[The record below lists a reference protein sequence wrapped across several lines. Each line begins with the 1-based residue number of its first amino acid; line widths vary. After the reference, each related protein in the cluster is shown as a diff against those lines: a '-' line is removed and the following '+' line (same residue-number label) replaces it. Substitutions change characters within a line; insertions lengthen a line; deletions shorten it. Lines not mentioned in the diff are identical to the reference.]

1 MAEPMLSM
9 PLSSLAGLVLAAAVV
24 MGSPG
29 PSTMSITAAG
39 AAFGLRR
46 SLGYLAGLVMGTT
59 TVLMAVAL
67 GLLALLLSLPW
78 LAPGLI
84 AASGIYI
91 LYLAFRIATAPPLS
105 RQARPAAA
113 PSLAG
118 GFLLAIANPKAY
130 AAIAAVF
137 AGARLDPVPTILV
150 LCLMIILI
158 HLLWLLA
165 GASLS
170 RTLHDPRRG
179 RIANILFA
187 AILVATTG
195 YALLR

>member
-1 MAEPMLSM
+1 MAEPMLSL

-67 GLLALLLSLPW
+67 GLLTLLLSLPW

-91 LYLAFRIATAPPLS
+91 LYLACRIATAPPLS
-105 RQARPAAA
+105 RQARPVAA

-118 GFLLAIANPKAY
+118 GFFLAIANPKAY

-137 AGARLDPVPTILV
+137 AGANLEPVPKILV

-158 HLLWLLA
+158 HLVWLLA

-170 RTLHDPRRG
+170 RMLHDPRRG

-187 AILVATTG
+187 AILIATTG